1 MSFNQKKKKKKFAV
15 LRKTPQ
21 EILKTQEKE
30 DKKSVKPNSILVNE
44 TQTQGIP
51 ETQELDDTTVI
62 PETHNDVIVIDD

>member
-1 MSFNQKKKKKKFAV
+1 M
-15 LRKTPQ
+15 
-21 EILKTQEKE
+21 
-30 DKKSVKPNSILVNE
+30 KPNSILVNE

>member
-1 MSFNQKKKKKKFAV
+1 MSFSQKKKKRFAV

-21 EILKTQEKE
+21 EILKTQDKE